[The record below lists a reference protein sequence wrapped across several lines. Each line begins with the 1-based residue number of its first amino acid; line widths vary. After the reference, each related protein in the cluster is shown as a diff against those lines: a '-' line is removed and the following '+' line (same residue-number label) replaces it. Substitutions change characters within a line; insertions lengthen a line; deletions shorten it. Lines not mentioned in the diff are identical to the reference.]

1 VGENLMI
8 HSYLKNKFFNGI
20 DSGIMVE
27 VGSAGPEFLSQS
39 KPFRDIGWRCICID
53 PNPEFV
59 KMHRDVGN
67 EIYEYA
73 CSYEDRDSVNFE
85 MVTQP
90 INGITYESFSS
101 IEVSER
107 LALTGYSNG
116 KKDLSINTI
125 KVNVR
130 KLDTILKE
138 AKVSKVDYVIV
149 DVEGWELNVMEGF
162 TSSKYQPK
170 VIVLENAFA
179 DTYQEF
185 NTYMTNLGYEF
196 DSFDDTTG
204 PNLVY
209 FNKNY

>member
-1 VGENLMI
+1 MLAN
-8 HSYLKNKFFNGI
+8 YLKTKFFSEINNGV
-20 DSGIMVE
+20 MVE

-53 PNPEFV
+53 PNPKFAQ
-59 KMHRDVGN
+59 MHRDIGN
-67 EIYEYA
+67 EMYEYA
-73 CSYEDRDSVNFE
+73 CSYEDKDDVNFE

-130 KLDTILKE
+130 KLDTILEE
-138 AKVSKVDYVIV
+138 AKVLKVDYVSV
-149 DVEGWELNVMEGF
+149 DVEGWELNVMKGF
-162 TSSKYQPK
+162 TTSKYQPK
-170 VIVLENAFA
+170 IIVLENAFSN
-179 DTYQEF
+179 THHEF
-185 NTYMTNLGYEF
+185 NTYMSNYEYEF
-196 DSFDDTTG
+196 DSFDQTTG

-209 FNKNY
+209 YNKNY

>member
-1 VGENLMI
+1 ML
-8 HSYLKNKFFNGI
+8 SDYLKSKFFN
-20 DSGIMVE
+20 DHNNGIMVE

-39 KPFRDIGWRCICID
+39 KPFRDIGWRCICIE

-59 KMHRDVGN
+59 KMHRDIGN

-73 CSYEDRDSVNFE
+73 CSYEDKDDVNFE

-130 KLDTILKE
+130 KLNTILE
-138 AKVSKVDYVIV
+138 EVKVSKVDYVIV
-149 DVEGWELNVMEGF
+149 DVEGWELNVMKGF
-162 TSSKYQPK
+162 STSKYRPK

-185 NTYMTNLGYEF
+185 SDYMLNFGYEF
-196 DSFDDTTG
+196 DSFDQTTG

-209 FNKNY
+209 YNKTY